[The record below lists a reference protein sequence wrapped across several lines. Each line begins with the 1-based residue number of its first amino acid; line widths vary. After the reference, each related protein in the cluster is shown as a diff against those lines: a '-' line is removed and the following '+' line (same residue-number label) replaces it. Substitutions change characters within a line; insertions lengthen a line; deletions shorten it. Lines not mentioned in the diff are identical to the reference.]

1 MAGAEHAGDLD
12 LDSPRVQS
20 FISLLREKKVVV
32 DPTVSVFET
41 MFLSKTGEIPP
52 TYARIAARL
61 PPLTQRKF
69 LDAGL
74 PVQEPL
80 RRSAFQAMLK
90 MIGRLHRAG
99 IPMVAGTDSAF
110 PGMVLHRELE
120 LYVQA
125 GLPPPTVL
133 QIATLGAARVM
144 KHDQESGSLTAG
156 KHADIII
163 VDGNPSEQIS
173 DIRKIT
179 QVLKGGMIYDSEKLH
194 RAIGLSPAS

>member
-1 MAGAEHAGDLD
+1 
-12 LDSPRVQS
+12 
-20 FISLLREKKVVV
+20 
-32 DPTVSVFET
+32 
-41 MFLSKTGEIPP
+41 
-52 TYARIAARL
+52 
-61 PPLTQRKF
+61 
-69 LDAGL
+69 
-74 PVQEPL
+74 
-80 RRSAFQAMLK
+80 MLK

-144 KHDQESGSLTAG
+144 KHDQEIGSLTAG